1 MCGLAG
7 VISYNKNLDASIIN
21 QMTDLISYR
30 GPDDE
35 GALSLNL
42 ETNKIK
48 LLKVKRT

>member
-42 ETNKIK
+42 ENK
-48 LLKVKRT
+48 